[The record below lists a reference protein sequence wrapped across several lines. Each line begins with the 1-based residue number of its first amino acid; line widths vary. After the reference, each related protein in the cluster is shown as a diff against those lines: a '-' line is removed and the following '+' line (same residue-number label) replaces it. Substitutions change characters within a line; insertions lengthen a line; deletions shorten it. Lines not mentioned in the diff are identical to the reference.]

1 VRRPKRTE
9 PMYVEGLERL
19 RTKLGT
25 CFSIRLMAEM
35 AHAREDHSHAMFIRG
50 LNHFRITN

>member
-1 VRRPKRTE
+1 VRGPKRTE

-35 AHAREDHSHAMFIRG
+35 AHARENHSHAMFVRS
-50 LNHFRITN
+50 LDDFRITN